1 MTPDVITETTPD
13 QAAMSPRMLSL
24 ELVLPPAEAARL
36 PRMPELVRPRG
47 ARVRGQAL
55 RLVWHDTPEGELAA
69 DGLALAERRL
79 GRETEW
85 VLERMYPAD
94 REPWPPATPSPLLG
108 VATAPDLLDRPLP
121 GPLMPVVAF
130 EGQRRILPAGTAVAI
145 VLLEGTLRA
154 VAGEQPVCR
163 LLLEGPAP
171 EVEALALALAGRL
184 DLEVPRQALAAEAF
198 GLARTPPPP
207 RRLGAP
213 RLLPGLSV
221 SEAFAFILGHLTDVI
236 LHWAPLAVA
245 GASPEPVHQM
255 RVATRRLRSAVSLF
269 KRAVRSPELDSVK
282 PALKTLGRVL
292 GPARDWDVFTSGT
305 GHEVAEVLAEDER
318 VIRLLATAE
327 KRRRAGYAAL
337 SAHLASPEFRRLGLQ
352 LAMLAAGRPW
362 EELPAAAES
371 DGDADRQANVLAM
384 PLRDFAAHALTR
396 RHDAVLDTG
405 EDITP
410 LPPKELHQ
418 LRIRAKRLRYAA
430 EFFAPLFPSRDT
442 RRFIR
447 RVTVL
452 QERLGHLNDSA
463 VASELMSEIGG
474 NGGSLRS
481 GTGRERGYAAGVV
494 LGFVAAHTVGGRES
508 VFRTWRKF
516 RRADPFWD

>member
-1 MTPDVITETTPD
+1 MPDVLTETTPD
-13 QAAMSPRMLSL
+13 QAAIPSLRMLSL
-24 ELVLPPAEAARL
+24 ELVVPPAGAARL
-36 PRMPELVRPRG
+36 PRTPELSRPRG
-47 ARVRGQAL
+47 ARVRSQTL

-85 VLERMYPAD
+85 VLERMHPAD
-94 REPWPPATPSPLLG
+94 RDPWSPGTPPPLLG
-108 VATAPDLLDRPLP
+108 VATRPDLFDSPLP
-121 GPLMPVVAF
+121 GPLVPVVAF
-130 EGQRRILPAGTAVAI
+130 EGQRRILPAGSGVAI

-154 VAGEQPVCR
+154 VAGERAICR

-171 EVEALALALAGRL
+171 EVEKLSLALAGRL

-213 RLLPGLSV
+213 RLMPDLSV
-221 SEAFAFILGHLTDVI
+221 SASFAFILGHLADVI

-245 GASPEPVHQM
+245 GTSPEPVHQM

-269 KRAVRSPELDSVK
+269 KRAVHAPELDAVK
-282 PALKTLGRVL
+282 PGLKALGRVL

-305 GHEVAEVLAEDER
+305 GHDVGEAFTEDRR
-318 VIRLLATAE
+318 VMRLLATAE
-327 KRRRAGYAAL
+327 KRRRAGYVAL

-362 EELPAAAES
+362 EDMPAGSES
-371 DGDADRQANVLAM
+371 DGETDRRADLLAM

-396 RHDAVLDTG
+396 RYEAVLATG

-410 LPPKELHQ
+410 LPAPELHQ

-430 EFFAPLFPSRDT
+430 EFFAPLFPSRNT

-447 RVTVL
+447 RVIML
-452 QERLGHLNDSA
+452 QDGLGQLNDGA
-463 VASELMSEIGG
+463 VAAELMSEIGG
-474 NGGSLRS
+474 NGGAHHSDA
-481 GTGRERGYAAGVV
+481 GAERTYAAGVV
-494 LGFVAAHTVGGRES
+494 LGFVAAHTVGGRER